1 MTELTQLVRDVRRL
15 RRGHE
20 RLLSAVAW
28 RAYLGAL
35 SAKWVAFRKAKAVP
49 FKQAIANAARIR

>member
-1 MTELTQLVRDVRRL
+1 VRDVRRL